1 MIQTWTSGDARVD
14 YVEVRSWGAVRV
26 AAGEPSDGDPATA
39 ARFEGDARR
48 AGARVL
54 WFGVEH
60 PHAIA
65 DDRPSVVI
73 GAEPV
78 WHPGSWAR
86 IKKRKASVRAQL
98 ARARNKGVTVAPLPV
113 SEAPGLA
120 PVLTD
125 WLARRGLPPL
135 AFLADPFVLDAPDD
149 RRFWTATRDSRI
161 VGYAVARPGPEV
173 FVEWI
178 IQRRDAPNGTA
189 ALLLDAV
196 VACLPPDTAF
206 TLGLVPLS
214 TFAPLS
220 RPAPSRLV
228 RGLLWWTRAHASR
241 FYNFE
246 GLERFKAKFEPDRWR
261 PLHLVTDGAPIT
273 VLTFHAVAAAFAA
286 GSPTWF
292 VARALAAA
300 VADEARSAAAAVRER
315 LSSRGSGRSP
325 GSSG

>member
-1 MIQTWTSGDARVD
+1 MQTWSSGIATVD

-26 AAGEPSDGDPATA
+26 AAGGPTDGARATA
-39 ARFEGDARR
+39 AQFERDAHR

-54 WFGVEH
+54 WFGVEE

-65 DDRPSVVI
+65 RDRPSVVI

-78 WHPGSWAR
+78 WHVGAWAR
-86 IKKRKASVRAQL
+86 VKAEKASVRAQI
-98 ARARNKGVTVAPLPV
+98 ARARNKGVVVARLPS
-113 SEAPGLA
+113 SEAPRLE
-120 PVLTD
+120 PVLND

-135 AFLADPFVLDAPDD
+135 AFLADPFVLDAPGG
-149 RRFWTATRDSRI
+149 RQFWAATLNAELL
-161 VGYAVARPGPEV
+161 GYAALRPGPEA

-178 IQRRDAPNGTA
+178 IRRRDAPNGTA

-196 VACLPPDTAF
+196 VASLPPDGTF

-228 RGLLWWTRAHASR
+228 RALLWWTRAHASR

-246 GLERFKAKFEPDRWR
+246 GLERFKAKFAPDRWR
-261 PLHLVTDGAPIT
+261 PLHLITDGRPIT
-273 VLTFHAVAAAFAA
+273 AFTFHAVAAAFAA

-292 VARALAAA
+292 VSRALAAA
-300 VADEARSAAAAVRER
+300 VADETRTASRALRER
-315 LSSRGSGRSP
+315 LNSLGSGTSP
-325 GSSG
+325 ASSD